1 MEWVLAGIEG
11 VDVYIDDVIAGS
23 TGATLEETI
32 KNHEILV
39 RKVLDRLATHKLLVD
54 PRKVHMFRTE
64 IEFVGHILREGCRTP
79 APGKLTALLK

>member
-1 MEWVLAGIEG
+1 M
-11 VDVYIDDVIAGS
+11 
-23 TGATLEETI
+23 
-32 KNHEILV
+32 

-64 IEFVGHILREGCRTP
+64 IEIFVGHILREGCRTP